1 MTNFDEQVNGHTP
14 SKLLQISEMVPTTQ
28 PNPPTLEKVKSL
40 VPSEAGAS
48 TYNERPAS
56 FGPLW
61 KEVTIVL
68 LCCCGPIT
76 QVFTSIVEMLIGE
89 TLPATGL
96 LVGLAVVAR
105 DFGMSQGET
114 AWISTA
120 ISLSSGSFLL
130 LGGRLADLYGRKLIL
145 VISFAISA
153 IGSILA
159 GVAQSKYLQ
168 LPWSLI

>member
-1 MTNFDEQVNGHTP
+1 MSTSEDETNNLTLTSLPISQAVTTSTTP
-14 SKLLQISEMVPTTQ
+14 I
-28 PNPPTLEKVKSL
+28 LEPVKSI
-40 VPSEAGAS
+40 VPSESGGHS
-48 TYNERPAS
+48 IVPSISERPAS

-76 QVFTSIVEMLIGE
+76 Q

-159 GVAQSKYLQ
+159 GVAKSKYLQ
-168 LPWSLI
+168 PPWSLI